1 MSPPDEQSG
10 LNHRFFSTLLLTHT
24 KSLICFMKL
33 VSGQYS
39 EVTNS
44 AVIPL
49 CVESQPFYT
58 SSQFGPT
65 FAGE

>member
-10 LNHRFFSTLLLTHT
+10 LKHKFFSTLLLTHT
-24 KSLICFMKL
+24 KSLTCLMKL
-33 VSGQYS
+33 VPGQYS

-44 AVIPL
+44 AVILL
-49 CVESQPFYT
+49 CAAPRPFYT